1 MYHTAVTQK
10 DHVAQ
15 IFTVSWKIMGW
26 RLAPKEKKKKRKSS
40 EASDRKSSKR
50 DFPSAADDGYQT
62 RYLPIPLRFWIL

>member
-15 IFTVSWKIMGW
+15 IFTVSWKIM
-26 RLAPKEKKKKRKSS
+26 APKEKKKRKSS

-62 RYLPIPLRFWIL
+62 RYFPIPLRFCIL